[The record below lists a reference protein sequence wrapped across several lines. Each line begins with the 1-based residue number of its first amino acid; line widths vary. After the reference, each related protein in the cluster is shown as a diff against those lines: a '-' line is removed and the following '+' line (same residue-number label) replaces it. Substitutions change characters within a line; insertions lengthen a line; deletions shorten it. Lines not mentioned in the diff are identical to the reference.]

1 MNIYSLKLLKGFLHI
16 TMDASEKT
24 EYLNQISSQDVAFND
39 ANNVPPKQG
48 KVQVCYDTKLNILQT

>member
-1 MNIYSLKLLKGFLHI
+1 
-16 TMDASEKT
+16 MDASEKA

-48 KVQVCYDTKLNILQT
+48 KVQVCYDTKLHILQT